1 MMMVVTVLMV
11 IILVNRGMC
20 LCGNC
25 YGDDIG
31 DDHENMLLNML
42 NMLNSLCIFQ
52 NCFGSQL
59 SLFSFKAR
67 ANVNR
72 G

>member
-42 NMLNSLCIFQ
+42 NM
-52 NCFGSQL
+52 
-59 SLFSFKAR
+59 
-67 ANVNR
+67 
-72 G
+72 

>member
-31 DDHENMLLNML
+31 DDHENMFLNML
-42 NMLNSLCIFQ
+42 NMLSKFTLYFPK
-52 NCFGSQL
+52 
-59 SLFSFKAR
+59 LFWIAAIPLF
-67 ANVNR
+67 V
-72 G
+72 

>member
-42 NMLNSLCIFQ
+42 NMLRQYVRSCDESSPEVVQ
-52 NCFGSQL
+52 
-59 SLFSFKAR
+59 K
-67 ANVNR
+67 
-72 G
+72 